1 MKVEFNSFLMNFFSS
16 VESNFKKI
24 RNCIETKKN
33 RVEKNQFF
41 ANLCLGDFPDLE
53 LIGSEQ
59 NNHRS
64 CFFFIQPLLGT
75 PKHRVRS
82 DNLLLYREKS
92 KQRKSRLV

>member
-1 MKVEFNSFLMNFFSS
+1 MLKSNASRIQFIFDEFFSS

-59 NNHRS
+59 NNHRR
-64 CFFFIQPLLGT
+64 CFFSF
-75 PKHRVRS
+75 
-82 DNLLLYREKS
+82 NLY
-92 KQRKSRLV
+92 